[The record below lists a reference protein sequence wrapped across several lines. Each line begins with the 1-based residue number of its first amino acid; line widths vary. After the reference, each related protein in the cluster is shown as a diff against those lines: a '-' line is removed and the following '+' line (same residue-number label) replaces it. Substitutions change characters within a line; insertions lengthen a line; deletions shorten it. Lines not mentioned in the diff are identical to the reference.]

1 MDLEKR
7 DKAYE
12 LYIQSGRKMSTKEIA
27 GILGVP
33 EGTVKAWKSRG
44 KWDKKVA
51 TKKATKKTQLQP
63 ELQRLHPKG
72 GAPFGSKNALKNSGG
87 KGATPTHGLYSKV
100 ITDEEREYLL
110 MTERMTLE
118 DELRLARARL
128 ARLIKAQQD
137 KKFIGTFVVGFS
149 VKKLPLEDDW
159 YENAIQKAFTII
171 SRLESSLK
179 KNDLEQKKLD
189 LLKRKIGEDDENEIV
204 NNSFIEALSASS
216 KEVWSDENDET
227 E

>member
-1 MDLEKR
+1 MASEKR
-7 DKAYE
+7 QKAYE
-12 LYIQSGRKMSTKEIA
+12 LYIQSRRKLSNKEIA
-27 GILGVP
+27 AALDVP
-33 EGTVKAWKSRG
+33 EGTVKAWKSRDE
-44 KWDKKVA
+44 WDKRVA
-51 TKKATKKTQLQP
+51 TRDATGKLQP
-63 ELQRLHPKG
+63 KRQRGGQPKNING
-72 GAPFGSKNALKNSGG
+72 IGNKSGG
-87 KGATPTHGLYSKV
+87 HKTTHGLYSKV
-100 ITDEEREYLL
+100 ITEEEREYLL

-159 YENAIQKAFTII
+159 YENAIQKAFAII
-171 SRLESSLK
+171 AKLESNLK

-189 LLKRKIGEDDENEIV
+189 LLKKKIGEDDGDEIT

-216 KEVWSDENDET
+216 KEVWSDEDET